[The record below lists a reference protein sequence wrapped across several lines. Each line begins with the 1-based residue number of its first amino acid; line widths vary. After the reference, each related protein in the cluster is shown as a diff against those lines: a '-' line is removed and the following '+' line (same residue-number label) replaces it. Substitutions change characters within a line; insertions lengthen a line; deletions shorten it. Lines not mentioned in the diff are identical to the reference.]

1 MKNLF
6 LLLFLFRLST
16 LSSAQDK
23 YYTNSGNISFDG
35 KSTLSKVHANN
46 KTVVSA
52 FNSKTG
58 AIEFTAFIKEFQLA
72 NGGMQ
77 RHFNDKYMESDL
89 FPKTEFRGQVVNNA
103 AVKYKT
109 PGVYD
114 VKVTGKL
121 TIHGQTKDVETQG
134 KISVMPGKIQ
144 LRSTFSIQV
153 PDYKISANMKDKVTI
168 DVDCTLNP
176 LKL

>member
-1 MKNLF
+1 MFIL
-6 LLLFLFRLST
+6 RLST
-16 LSSAQDK
+16 LSNAQDK
-23 YYTNSGNISFDG
+23 FYTNSGNISFDG
-35 KSTLSKVHANN
+35 KSALSKVHANN

-58 AIEFTAFIKEFQLA
+58 AIEFTAFIKEFKLA
-72 NGGMQ
+72 NGLMQ

-89 FPKTEFRGQVVNNA
+89 FPKTEFRGQVVNNE

-114 VKVTGKL
+114 VKVKGKL
-121 TIHGQTKDVETQG
+121 TIHGQTKDVEAQG
-134 KISVMPGKIQ
+134 KISVVPGKIQ
-144 LRSTFSIQV
+144 LLSTFSIQV

-168 DVDCTLNP
+168 DVDCILNP
-176 LKL
+176 MKL